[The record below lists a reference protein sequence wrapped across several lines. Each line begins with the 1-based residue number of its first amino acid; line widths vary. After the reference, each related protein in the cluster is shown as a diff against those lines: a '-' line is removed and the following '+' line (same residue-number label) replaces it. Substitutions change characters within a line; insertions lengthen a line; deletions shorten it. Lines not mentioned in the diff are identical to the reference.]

1 MIKNTKSIW
10 ETSETCTSNTKWENQ
25 AVWKIKWRASLLTNT
40 VGIAKN
46 SNTVMTYSA
55 VSEAGSSGIAKKTQL
70 HKIVNMTR

>member
-10 ETSETCTSNTKWENQ
+10 ETSETCTSNTRWEKQ
-25 AVWKIKWRASLLTNT
+25 AVWKIKWRANT